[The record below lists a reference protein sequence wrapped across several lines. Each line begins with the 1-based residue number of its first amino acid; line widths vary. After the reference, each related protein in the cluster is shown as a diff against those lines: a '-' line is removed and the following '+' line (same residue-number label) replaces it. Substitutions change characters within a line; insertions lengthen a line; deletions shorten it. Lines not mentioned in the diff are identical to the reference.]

1 MGASEDDRPRIF
13 LFYFL
18 NMSEAPRA
26 PSDSNVVAP
35 QDPEPIPAKK
45 LPDTPVSAADL
56 EMIPTENHMNDHSH
70 ILEKPSTT
78 HSVTAQKPKKSS
90 KNEPAPPRI
99 IEFKPSLKQYEAY
112 KLLTDSTT
120 TEIGY
125 GGAAYGGKT
134 YLGCFY
140 ITAMCLANA
149 GTGWLIGRKDLINLR
164 RTTLLTLFK
173 LWVDL
178 GIKPEEYNY
187 NQQSNII
194 TWQNG
199 SQIFLFDLA
208 YQPSDPLFT
217 RLGGLEITGA
227 FIDESNEVPE
237 QAINIILTR
246 IGRRKNEEYK
256 LTPKLLEGFNPDKGH
271 VYNRYYKPWRDN
283 QLPLHRRFIKAL
295 PTDNPTVTEQYLN
308 QLRNSDKIT
317 RERLLLGNFEYDD
330 DPSALMTYDAI
341 CDLFTNTAIPSEE
354 KYLTAD
360 IARYGQDKT
369 IIMLWRGLECYAVHE
384 YSKQGLDM
392 TALRI
397 RDFCS
402 VEHIPFSHVII
413 DEDGVGGGVVDSL
426 RGVKGFVANSHAI
439 DNPITHEAEN
449 YANLKAQCTYRM
461 ADFVNDHRIALRF
474 DGVAKQLIIEE
485 LEQVKTKDIDKNRKR
500 QIRGKDEIKELLGRS
515 PDYSDAMMMRMWFEL
530 KPVSAGTARQ
540 FYPTLNKSGPTSLAR
555 NPQAGSRQFIPNL
568 RRAKIKEF

>member
-1 MGASEDDRPRIF
+1 MNKLSHIKKSTSPPPA
-13 LFYFL
+13 
-18 NMSEAPRA
+18 AP
-26 PSDSNVVAP
+26 PPPNPEKTFDTSSDSSSNIP
-35 QDPEPIPAKK
+35 LSPEENFSPKNTPASPLTATIQETKEGEE
-45 LPDTPVSAADL
+45 PVLA
-56 EMIPTENHMNDHSH
+56 
-70 ILEKPSTT
+70 
-78 HSVTAQKPKKSS
+78 
-90 KNEPAPPRI
+90 KNTRK
-99 IEFKPSLKQYEAY
+99 IEFKPSIKQFEAY
-112 KLLTDSTT
+112 KYLTDSVT
-120 TEIGY
+120 TEVGY

-140 ITAMCLANA
+140 LMAMCLAYP
-149 GTGWLIGRKDLINLR
+149 GTGWLMGRKYLINLR

-173 LWVDL
+173 IFSDM

-187 NQQSNII
+187 NQQLNII
-194 TWQNG
+194 TFNNK

-208 YQPSDPLFT
+208 FQPSDPLFT
-217 RLGGLEITGA
+217 RLGGLELTGA

-237 QAINIILTR
+237 QAISIVLTR
-246 IGRRKNEEYK
+246 LGRRKNTEYN
-256 LTPKLLEGFNPDKGH
+256 LLPKLLEGFNPDKGH
-271 VYNRYYKPWRDN
+271 VYNRYYKPWRDKT
-283 QLPLHRRFIKAL
+283 LPPHRQFIKAL

-308 QLRNSDKIT
+308 QLRNSDKVT

-341 CDLFTNTAIPSEE
+341 CDIFTNTAIPSEE
-354 KYLTAD
+354 KYITAD

-369 IIMLWRGLECYAVHE
+369 VVMLWKGLECYGVHTYE
-384 YSKQGLDM
+384 KQGLDM

-413 DEDGVGGGVVDSL
+413 DEDGVGGGVVDAL

-439 DNPITHEAEN
+439 ENPVTHEAEN

-461 ADFVNDHRIALRF
+461 ADYVNDHRIAVRF
-474 DGVAKQLIIEE
+474 DGPANEALIEE

-515 PDYSDAMMMRMWFEL
+515 PDYADALMMRMWFEL
-530 KPVSAGTARQ
+530 KPVSSGAARQ
-540 FYPTLNKSGPTSLAR
+540 YYPTLNKQGNSSLAR
-555 NPQAGSRQFIPNL
+555 NPQGGRRQFVPNL
-568 RRAKIKEF
+568 KRAKLKSF